1 MRYNGKPGAA
11 PTAYGRSVSAG
22 VYDDEHPRHRLLHG
36 GPETLSN
43 AELLAVLFRTG
54 HPGSSALDSAQDL
67 LRQIGGLIG
76 LMNAD
81 ESVQLLRGVGRGKA
95 STLLAA
101 VELGRRLAKA
111 RFHERDVLNEPAIV
125 ADYLALRYS
134 TLDQEI
140 LGALYLNARNHLIAE
155 REVYRGTLSRMVVE
169 PRVIIKEALLRSACS
184 MILFHTHPS
193 GDPNPSM
200 EDLEFTRRML
210 EAGKLLNI
218 RLLDHLILGAHGRWV
233 SLARRGA
240 F

>member
-1 MRYNGKPGAA
+1 
-11 PTAYGRSVSAG
+11 VC
-22 VYDDEHPRHRLLHG
+22 DDEHPRHRLLHS
-36 GPETLSN
+36 GPESLSN
-43 AELLAVLFRTG
+43 AELLAILFRTG

-81 ESVQLLRGVGRGKA
+81 ESVQMLRGVGRGKA

-155 REVYRGTLSRMVVE
+155 CEVYRGTFPGRDFHPLALETQEVIGLDFSVHFDLLS
-169 PRVIIKEALLRSACS
+169 
-184 MILFHTHPS
+184 
-193 GDPNPSM
+193 
-200 EDLEFTRRML
+200 
-210 EAGKLLNI
+210 
-218 RLLDHLILGAHGRWV
+218 
-233 SLARRGA
+233 
-240 F
+240 

>member
-1 MRYNGKPGAA
+1 
-11 PTAYGRSVSAG
+11 VSAG
-22 VYDDEHPRHRLLHG
+22 NGRGGYDDEHPRHRLLHG
-36 GPETLSN
+36 SPETLSN

-81 ESVQLLRGVGRGKA
+81 ESVQMLRGVGQGKA

-111 RFHERDVLNEPAIV
+111 RFHERDVLNDPAIV

-155 REVYRGTLSRMVVE
+155 REVFRGTLSCRCPSSDRRCSTIPGVF
-169 PRVIIKEALLRSACS
+169 PAL
-184 MILFHTHPS
+184 
-193 GDPNPSM
+193 
-200 EDLEFTRRML
+200 
-210 EAGKLLNI
+210 AG
-218 RLLDHLILGAHGRWV
+218 
-233 SLARRGA
+233 
-240 F
+240 

>member
-1 MRYNGKPGAA
+1 
-11 PTAYGRSVSAG
+11 
-22 VYDDEHPRHRLLHG
+22 
-36 GPETLSN
+36 
-43 AELLAVLFRTG
+43 LFRTG